1 MYTSGQMINYN
12 KYYAILKNTPA
23 PIMGDQLPNV
33 RIDLAAL
40 MQYARERGVKA
51 GELTDEEKNRFIVGD
66 TVESL
71 HERVKKSVQYN
82 NLVEWNAARENMKN

>member
-12 KYYAILKNTPA
+12 KYFAVLQHTPA

-40 MQYARERGVKA
+40 MKYAHEKGVKA
-51 GELTDEEKNRFIVGD
+51 GELSDEEKNRFIVGD

-71 HERVKKSVQYN
+71 YEKVRKSIQYK
-82 NLVEWNAARENMKN
+82 NLVEWNAAGENMKN